1 MTKELSKQLCEL
13 CGMEPEVIPCPHRGC
28 RNHISHPCEVGGNN
42 RFIET
47 YPDFGNP
54 KNFIRL
60 FNLKWYLPDDEYGTQ
75 EAGLAFYVLFN
86 YGNSSQ
92 DWNTEGFIR
101 ILIEILQNT
110 RSELYIKYIKQS
122 IREAEWVYEN

>member
-1 MTKELSKQLCEL
+1 MTIELSKQLCEL
-13 CGMEPEVIPCPHRGC
+13 CGLPYEKEVIDPKQKQLADHGDP
-28 RNHISHPCEVGGNN
+28 
-42 RFIET
+42 RFSTPSLIKVT
-47 YPDFGNP
+47 LDFTKP
-54 KNFIRL
+54 ENFIRL

-110 RSELYIKYIKQS
+110 RSELYIKYIKLS
-122 IREAEWVYEN
+122 IREAEWVYG